1 MHTPAT
7 APCLRT
13 TQTTYPGTLET
24 ISRVRA
30 DLRMILDGCPAADDA
45 IMCASEMAANAA
57 QHSNSRHPG
66 GTYTV
71 RAYICPRDYIHI
83 AVKDDGGP
91 WIESSPDPL
100 RGRGLHVVGSLAGT
114 GNWGI
119 SHDSTH
125 GRVVWARLAWSPD
138 DNGQ

>member
-13 TQTTYPGTLET
+13 TQTTYPGALET

-30 DLRMILDGCPAADDA
+30 DLRVILDGCPAADDA

-57 QHSNSRHPG
+57 QHSNSRRPG
-66 GTYTV
+66 GTFTV
-71 RAYICPRDYIHI
+71 RVYVCPRDCIHI
-83 AVKDDGGP
+83 AVRDEGGP
-91 WIESSPDPL
+91 WIEPRPNLL
-100 RGRGLHVVGSLAGT
+100 RGRGLQVVASLAGT

-125 GRVVWARLAWSPD
+125 GRVVWARLAWTSDGDP
-138 DNGQ
+138 Q